1 MTEAPRVSVVIP
13 AYNAAWCLRR
23 AIDSALAQTFDSR
36 EIVVIDDGSDDDTPA
51 VLASY
56 GTRIRALRQQ
66 NAGLSRARN
75 AGITAA
81 RGRYVAFLDADDWW
95 LPGKLERQVALLD
108 ADPGLVFCST
118 AAELQDEH
126 GRVLNTWT
134 CGNSRAPVLEA
145 IFAQNAYVAGSGSA
159 VMVRRDAIVETGGFD
174 PDLPSLEDIDMW
186 MRLAAR
192 GGYACV
198 PEVLTVVF
206 RRAGSMS
213 GNFRVMRAS
222 AMTVMRKNRALLAP
236 ARRGRFWRDCYAGM
250 LSDYAKWAY
259 RSRCHGLAVRDALLG
274 LALAPTSRGRLLLG
288 LLFAMVRGKPL

>member
-1 MTEAPRVSVVIP
+1 MTESPRVSVVIP
-13 AYNAAWCLRR
+13 AYNAAWCVGR
-23 AIDSALAQTFDSR
+23 AIDSALAQTFEAR
-36 EIVVIDDGSDDDTPA
+36 EIIVIDDGSSDDTPG
-51 VLASY
+51 VLAAY
-56 GTRIRALRQQ
+56 GAGIRAIRQP

-75 AGITAA
+75 AGIAAA

-95 LPGKLERQVALLD
+95 LPTKLERQVALLD
-108 ADPGLVFCST
+108 TDPGLVFCST
-118 AAELQDEH
+118 AAELRDEH
-126 GRVLNTWT
+126 GRVLNTWA
-134 CGNSRAPVLEA
+134 CGNSQAPALEA
-145 IFAQNAYVAGSGSA
+145 IFAHNAYVAGSGSA
-159 VMVRRDAIVETGGFD
+159 VMVRREAILEAGGFD
-174 PDLPSLEDIDMW
+174 PDLASLEDIDMW

-222 AMTVMRKNRALLAP
+222 AMTVMRKNRALLPA

-259 RSRCHGLAVRDALLG
+259 RSRCHGLALRDALLG
-274 LALAPTSRGRLLLG
+274 LALAPVSRGRLLLG
-288 LLFAMVRGKPL
+288 LLLAIARGKPV